1 MSIFKN
7 TSGILLKHLIAQIK
21 QMANHDFICIHCN
34 NVIHKTLLWH
44 LCECS
49 SLFPWKFIFILFL
62 IEST

>member
-7 TSGILLKHLIAQIK
+7 TSDILLKHLIEQIK

-34 NVIHKTLLWH
+34 NVIHKTLFWH